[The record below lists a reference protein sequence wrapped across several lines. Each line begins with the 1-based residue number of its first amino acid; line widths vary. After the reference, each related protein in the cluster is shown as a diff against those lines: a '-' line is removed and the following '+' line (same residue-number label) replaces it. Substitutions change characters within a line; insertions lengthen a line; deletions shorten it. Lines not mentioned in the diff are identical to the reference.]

1 MHARVHTN
9 FKDLSVVPDHI
20 PTRELMRRTRTAV
33 IVLIVAVTGALTL
46 GLSGVGYQQELWT
59 LRTAFAM
66 VKWTAYL
73 GIATGLVAL
82 AGLIMTRR
90 QRTAMPAYVAA
101 LVLCTVTAGLPWS
114 WQRKARSV
122 PPIHDITTDTQDPPA
137 FVAVLPLRTKAKNPV
152 EYGGDS
158 VAALQRA
165 GYPDVIP
172 VPLSVTPAV
181 AFAKVRAAA
190 TTMQWELVAADSAAG
205 RLEATATTRWFGFKD
220 DVVVRVRAEGTGS
233 RIDVRSLSRIGGSDV
248 GTNAERIRAF
258 VALLRA

>member
-1 MHARVHTN
+1 
-9 FKDLSVVPDHI
+9 
-20 PTRELMRRTRTAV
+20 MRSTRTAV
-33 IVLIVAVTGALTL
+33 IVLIVAVSGALTL
-46 GLSGVGYQQELWT
+46 GLSGVGYQRELWT
-59 LRTAFAM
+59 LRTAFAL

-82 AGLIMTRR
+82 AGLIMTRQ
-90 QRTAMPAYVAA
+90 QRTAMLAYVAA

-158 VAALQRA
+158 VAALQRGA
-165 GYPDVIP
+165 YPDVIP

-190 TTMQWELVAADSAAG
+190 TAMQWELVAADSAAG

-220 DVVVRVRAEGTGS
+220 DVVVRVRADGTGS